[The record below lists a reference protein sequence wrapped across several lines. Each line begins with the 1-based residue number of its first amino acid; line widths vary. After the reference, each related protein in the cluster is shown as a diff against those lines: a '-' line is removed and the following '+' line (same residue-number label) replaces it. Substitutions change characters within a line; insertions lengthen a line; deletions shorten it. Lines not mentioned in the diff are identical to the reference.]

1 MEILNLYSNLQNM
14 ITVEQHT
21 FNPFQENTFIIY
33 DETKE
38 ALVVDPGCYF
48 LEERERFKSLIESK
62 GLKLRG
68 IISTHSHLD
77 HVFGNQFVMNEY
89 KVGLTIHKEDLET
102 LRMLKLTADKYGIP
116 NVEESP
122 EPTAFIKEG
131 EQIKFGNSSLD
142 VVFVPGHAPGHIA
155 FVSHEDCFVINGDCL
170 FQGSIGR
177 TDLPGGNM
185 EQLLKSIRTQL
196 FTLPDNYTV
205 YCGHGPSTT
214 IGYEKINNSFLQ

>member
-1 MEILNLYSNLQNM
+1 M

-21 FNPFQENTFIIY
+21 FNPFQENTFLIY

-48 LEERERFKSLIESK
+48 PEEKERLKQLINSK
-62 GLKLRG
+62 GLDLKG

-77 HVFGNQFVMNEY
+77 HVFGNKYVMDTFN
-89 KVGLTIHKEDLET
+89 VGLTIHKEDLQT
-102 LRMLKLTADKYGIP
+102 LKMLSRTADMYGIP

-122 EPTAFIKEG
+122 EPTSFIAEG
-131 EQIKFGNSSLD
+131 EQIKFGNSVLD

-155 FVSHEDCFVINGDCL
+155 FISNEDKFVINGDCL

-177 TDLPGGNM
+177 TDLPGGSM
-185 EQLLKSIRTQL
+185 EQLLNSIRTKL
-196 FTLPDNYTV
+196 FTLPDSYTV

-214 IGYEKINNSFLQ
+214 IGYEKENNPFLK

>member
-1 MEILNLYSNLQNM
+1 M

-21 FNPFQENTFIIY
+21 FNPFQENTFLIY

-48 LEERERFKSLIESK
+48 PEEKERLKQLIETK
-62 GLKLRG
+62 ELQLKG

-77 HVFGNQFVMNEY
+77 HVFGNKYIMDTFN
-89 KVGLTIHKEDLET
+89 VGLTIHREDLQT
-102 LRMLKLTADKYGIP
+102 LKMLSRTAEMYGIP
-116 NVEESP
+116 NVETSP
-122 EPTAFIKEG
+122 EPTHFIAEG
-131 EQIKFGNSSLD
+131 EQVKLGNSVLE

-155 FVSHEDCFVINGDCL
+155 FISHEDRFVINGDCL

-185 EQLLKSIRTQL
+185 EQLLRSIREKI
-196 FTLPDNYTV
+196 FSLPDDYTV

-214 IGYEKINNSFLQ
+214 VGYEKENNPFLK

>member
-48 LEERERFKSLIESK
+48 PEERERFKSLIESK
-62 GLKLRG
+62 GLKLKG

>member
-48 LEERERFKSLIESK
+48 PEEREHLKSLIASK
-62 GLKLRG
+62 ELHLKG
-68 IISTHSHLD
+68 VISTHSHLD
-77 HVFGNQFVMNEY
+77 HVFGNKFVMEEFN
-89 KVGLTIHKEDLET
+89 VGLTIHKEDLQT
-102 LRMLKLTADKYGIP
+102 LKLLKATADKYGVP

-122 EPTAFIKEG
+122 EPTNFIKEG
-131 EQIKFGNSSLD
+131 EQIKFGNSTLD

-155 FVSHEDCFVINGDCL
+155 FISHEDNFVINGDCL

-185 EQLLKSIRTQL
+185 EQLLDSIRTQL

-214 IGYEKINNSFLQ
+214 IGYEKINNTFLQ

>member
-1 MEILNLYSNLQNM
+1 M
-14 ITVEQHT
+14 IRVEQHT
-21 FNPFQENTFIIY
+21 FNPFQENTFLIY

-48 LEERERFKSLIESK
+48 PEEKERFKALVKSK
-62 GLKLRG
+62 GLNLKG

-77 HVFGNQFVMNEY
+77 HVFGNHFVMNEFN
-89 KVGLTIHKEDLET
+89 VGLTIHKEDLQT
-102 LRMLKLTADKYGIP
+102 LQLLKFTADKYGIP
-116 NVEESP
+116 DVEESP
-122 EPTAFIKEG
+122 LPTSFIKEG
-131 EQIKFGNSSLD
+131 EQIKFGNSVLE

-155 FVSHEDCFVINGDCL
+155 FISHEDKFVINGDCL
-170 FQGSIGR
+170 FQRSIGR

-196 FTLPDNYTV
+196 FTLPDDYVV

-214 IGYEKINNSFLQ
+214 VGDEKANNPFLS

>member
-1 MEILNLYSNLQNM
+1 M

-21 FNPFQENTFIIY
+21 FNPFQENTFLIY

-48 LEERERFKSLIESK
+48 PEEKERFKQLIASK
-62 GLKLRG
+62 GLNLKG
-68 IISTHSHLD
+68 VISTHSHLD
-77 HVFGNQFVMNEY
+77 HVFGNKYVMDTFN
-89 KVGLTIHKEDLET
+89 VGLTIHKEDLQT
-102 LRMLKLTADKYGIP
+102 LKMLTRTAEMYGIP

-122 EPTAFIKEG
+122 EPTHFIAEG
-131 EQIKFGNSSLD
+131 EQVKFGNSVLD

-155 FVSHEDCFVINGDCL
+155 FISHEDQFVINGDCL

-177 TDLPGGNM
+177 TDLPGGSM
-185 EQLLKSIRTQL
+185 EQLLSSIRTKL
-196 FTLPDNYTV
+196 FALPDNYIV

-214 IGYEKINNSFLQ
+214 IGYEKKNNPFLK

>member
-1 MEILNLYSNLQNM
+1 M

-21 FNPFQENTFIIY
+21 FNPFQENTFLIY

-48 LEERERFKSLIESK
+48 PEEKERFKQMVDSK
-62 GLKLRG
+62 GLSLKG

-77 HVFGNQFVMNEY
+77 HVFGNKYVMDTFN
-89 KVGLTIHKEDLET
+89 VGLTIHKEDLQT
-102 LRMLKLTADKYGIP
+102 LNMLTRTADMCGIP

-122 EPTAFIKEG
+122 APTNYIAEG
-131 EQIKFGNSSLD
+131 EQIKFGNSVLD

-155 FVSHEDCFVINGDCL
+155 FVSHKDEFVINGDCL

-177 TDLPGGNM
+177 TDLPGGNT
-185 EQLLKSIRTQL
+185 EQLLNSIRTQL
-196 FTLPDNYTV
+196 FTLPDGYTV
-205 YCGHGPSTT
+205 YCGHGSSTT
-214 IGYEKINNSFLQ
+214 IGYEKENNPFLK

>member
-1 MEILNLYSNLQNM
+1 MEILNLFSNLQNM
-14 ITVEQHT
+14 IIVEQYT

-48 LEERERFKSLIESK
+48 PEEKERFKALIESK
-62 GLKLRG
+62 GLQLKG

-77 HVFGNQFVMNEY
+77 HVFGNKFVMEEFN
-89 KVGLTIHKEDLET
+89 VGLTIHKEDLQT
-102 LRMLKLTADKYGIP
+102 LNMLKLTADKYGIP

-122 EPTAFIKEG
+122 EPTSFIKEG
-131 EQIKFGNSSLD
+131 EQIKFGNSFLD

-155 FVSHEDCFVINGDCL
+155 FISHQDQFIINGDCL
-170 FQGSIGR
+170 FQGGIGR

-185 EQLLKSIRTQL
+185 QQLLTSIQTQL
-196 FTLPDNYTV
+196 FVLPDDYTV

-214 IGYEKINNSFLQ
+214 IGYEKENNSFLK

>member
-1 MEILNLYSNLQNM
+1 M

-21 FNPFQENTFIIY
+21 FNPFQENTFLIY

-48 LEERERFKSLIESK
+48 PEEKERLKQLINSK
-62 GLKLRG
+62 ELDLKG

-77 HVFGNQFVMNEY
+77 HVFGNKYVMDTFN
-89 KVGLTIHKEDLET
+89 VGLTIHKEDLQT
-102 LRMLKLTADKYGIP
+102 LKMLSRTADMYGIP

-122 EPTAFIKEG
+122 EPTSFIAEG
-131 EQIKFGNSSLD
+131 EQIKFGNSVLD

-155 FVSHEDCFVINGDCL
+155 FISNEDKFVINGDCL

-177 TDLPGGNM
+177 TDLPGGSM
-185 EQLLKSIRTQL
+185 EQLLNSIRTKL
-196 FTLPDNYTV
+196 FTLPDSYTV

-214 IGYEKINNSFLQ
+214 IGYEKENNPFLK